1 MSFGLALAQGLIGGF
16 TKNIEREQDARIS
29 DDQRMA
35 DLQDMWFQGTIKSAQ
50 DGTPMPKQI
59 GDKLQQAKLDM
70 EDSRKK
76 NPIGAFGMGKA
87 DRLNLTMADLSG
99 TLNGV
104 GSNNET
110 YGKLVF
116 PMNKKYGTST
126 GSASF
131 IVNAGFYLKDIND
144 NLRTR
149 DMVKVKEYLKN
160 NPTIASNFKKDIV
173 KNFSR
178 LSQGLPKSFVADGM
192 PTTTVYDPKVDY
204 PNIAS
209 ILDDQTIGI
218 AKTETTTELSF
229 KAAKQRLL
237 EDKNDS
243 SFNNSNS
250 IVVPV
255 QFDDRID
262 FIGLKLKPE
271 NLKAAKEIANKFNYG
286 DNVGLFIYDMKKKF
300 ETLDTLPTSDTIT
313 TGTNSTSFPTFMHAV
328 QLWKRGGGKS
338 FENMSQAERDS
349 ITKYTN
355 DEFGFDTEQ
364 KVKALAPLMTVPDEQ
379 MAKFQNMYS
388 AYTLVASDVNK
399 SREKTFLNLV
409 GVKPTEFTTKFQAN
423 MRTLDGL
430 DKLTIKEAKE
440 RTAPGVV
447 RVIKS
452 VFGGIVAKTGAWDQ
466 VTELIMG
473 SSKKDDGSYDYGN
486 GLLHDGTTGKEAV
499 TKASIKKV
507 LDKVK
512 AEQGLASELGN
523 ISEIES
529 LMIVIAAD
537 MARAIDPSGR
547 LSNQDFEVQLK
558 RLGKSGWFNTKLGAV
573 GVLDQVRTDF
583 SDRFERIKMIQ
594 AVNIGTSRSGTF
606 TKGQLQILYANKVVN
621 GLKDL
626 ELGIP
631 AEVGTGFPIFNSENS
646 WVDNFVEGPEGQ
658 KITIYEDPNGIQ
670 RYFINNPDGNLVEI
684 NENQIIE
691 KSLNQQENKNNLS
704 TEKKPE
710 VKKEKPEVKTEKPN
724 AELETIITGGNGRI
738 GFTLEQKQADGT
750 IKRLPGRYTQNK
762 ETNQFE
768 PFVAK

>member
-1 MSFGLALAQGLIGGF
+1 MSFGLSLAQGLIGGF
-16 TKNIEREQDARIS
+16 TKNIEREQDKRTS

-50 DGTPMPKQI
+50 DGTPMPQQI
-59 GDKLQQAKLDM
+59 GARLQQAKLDM
-70 EDSRKK
+70 AESRKK
-76 NPIGAFGMGKA
+76 NPIGAFGMGKS
-87 DRLNLTMADLSG
+87 DPLSLDMAELSG
-99 TLNGV
+99 TLNGI

-116 PMNKKYGTST
+116 PMNPKYGTST

-131 IVNAGFYLKDIND
+131 IVNAGFYLKDINK

-149 DMVKVKEYLKN
+149 DMVEVKKYLKN
-160 NPTIASNFKKDIV
+160 NPKIAASFKKDII

-178 LSQGLPKSFVADGM
+178 LAQGLPKSFVADGM
-192 PTTTVYDPKVDY
+192 PTTTIYDPKVDY

-218 AKTETTTELSF
+218 SKTETSTELSF
-229 KAAKQRLL
+229 NAAKQKLL

-250 IVVPV
+250 IVVPI
-255 QFDDRID
+255 QFDDKID
-262 FIGLKLKPE
+262 FIGMKLKPE
-271 NLKAAKEIANKFNYG
+271 NLKAAKEIAAKFNYG

-300 ETLDTLPTSDTIT
+300 ETLDTLPTQDTIT
-313 TGTNSTSFPTFMHAV
+313 TGSNSTSFPTFMHAV

-338 FENMSQAERDS
+338 FENMTQEERDS

-388 AYTLVASDVNK
+388 AFTLVASDVNK
-399 SREKTFLNLV
+399 AREKTFLNLV
-409 GVKPTEFTTKFQAN
+409 GVKPTEFTTKFQSN
-423 MRTLDGL
+423 MRTLNGL
-430 DKLTIKEAKE
+430 DQLTMKEGQEK
-440 RTAPGVV
+440 TAPGVV

-486 GLLHDGTTGKEAV
+486 GLLHDGTMGKEAV

-507 LDKVK
+507 LDRVK
-512 AEQGLASELGN
+512 AEGGLAAELGN

-594 AVNIGTSRSGTF
+594 AVNIGTSKSGTF

-646 WVDNFVEGPEGQ
+646 WVDDFVEGPKGQ
-658 KITIYEDPNGIQ
+658 KITIYEDPSGIQ
-670 RYFINNPDGNLVEI
+670 RYFINNPDGTLVEI
-684 NENQIIE
+684 NEEQIIE

-704 TEKKPE
+704 TEKPE
-710 VKKEKPEVKTEKPN
+710 VKTEKPEVKTEKPN
-724 AELETIITGGNGRI
+724 VELETIITGGNGRI

-750 IKRLPGRYTQNK
+750 TKQLPGRYTQNR

>member
-1 MSFGLALAQGLIGGF
+1 
-16 TKNIEREQDARIS
+16 
-29 DDQRMA
+29 
-35 DLQDMWFQGTIKSAQ
+35 
-50 DGTPMPKQI
+50 
-59 GDKLQQAKLDM
+59 
-70 EDSRKK
+70 
-76 NPIGAFGMGKA
+76 
-87 DRLNLTMADLSG
+87 
-99 TLNGV
+99 
-104 GSNNET
+104 
-110 YGKLVF
+110 
-116 PMNKKYGTST
+116 
-126 GSASF
+126 
-131 IVNAGFYLKDIND
+131 
-144 NLRTR
+144 
-149 DMVKVKEYLKN
+149 
-160 NPTIASNFKKDIV
+160 
-173 KNFSR
+173 
-178 LSQGLPKSFVADGM
+178 
-192 PTTTVYDPKVDY
+192 
-204 PNIAS
+204 
-209 ILDDQTIGI
+209 
-218 AKTETTTELSF
+218 
-229 KAAKQRLL
+229 
-237 EDKNDS
+237 
-243 SFNNSNS
+243 
-250 IVVPV
+250 
-255 QFDDRID
+255 
-262 FIGLKLKPE
+262 
-271 NLKAAKEIANKFNYG
+271 
-286 DNVGLFIYDMKKKF
+286 
-300 ETLDTLPTSDTIT
+300 
-313 TGTNSTSFPTFMHAV
+313 
-328 QLWKRGGGKS
+328 
-338 FENMSQAERDS
+338 MSQAERDS

-558 RLGKSGWFNTKLGAV
+558 RLGKSGWFNTKLGAT